1 MLASAP
7 RAIPVGTDAPTGTS
21 TGPVSA
27 GAGNALLDLAPPL
40 PLPPPVTTATIRAIK
55 SIPATPVERNA
66 QRLYLS
72 SAATGTP
79 LRTSASS
86 RSLSVT
92 TLKSTVSSSVG
103 IGAPLLDLAGRG
115 HGSDEPPRTH
125 VPASRRFGTISR
137 HPGARPH
144 GRHDRRSLA

>member
-7 RAIPVGTDAPTGTS
+7 RATPVGTDAPTPTS
-21 TGPVSA
+21 MGPVFA
-27 GAGNALLDLAPPL
+27 GAGNSLLALAPPL
-40 PLPPPVTTATIRAIK
+40 PLPPLVTRATIKATN
-55 SIPATPVERNA
+55 SIPATPVDRNA

-79 LRTSASS
+79 ARTSASR

-103 IGAPLLDLAGRG
+103 IGAPLLDLEGHR
-115 HGSDEPPRTH
+115 HGSDEPGKRH
-125 VPASRRFGTISR
+125 VPVT
-137 HPGARPH
+137 RPV
-144 GRHDRRSLA
+144 R

>member
-1 MLASAP
+1 MLASGAGATP
-7 RAIPVGTDAPTGTS
+7 GGTDAPTGTS

-27 GAGNALLDLAPPL
+27 GAGNALPDLAPPL

-79 LRTSASS
+79 VRTSASS

-115 HGSDEPPRTH
+115 HGSDDPPKTH
-125 VPASRRFGTISR
+125 VPVSSPVSTISVVR
-137 HPGARPH
+137 ALGHRVPRQ
-144 GRHDRRSLA
+144 R